1 MTIDFAAG
9 TYNVTVNGTL
19 LGYAHRLFRTPND
32 RCTAMYFIGNYD
44 ADNHPVCIDDISMT
58 FYVRNWST
66 KTSGYNTFGSLS
78 PLHSPSLIIDA
89 GAAKTTDPN
98 MTLAFSCTNA
108 TSMNLSLDNSTWLP
122 GMNYTASG
130 YYDVGTTCGNITIYV
145 RYYNAS
151 TGDYA
156 YAHDDILFTFNSTIT
171 IIGYNETSQG
181 WDDPVET
188 NALTVLLNISSPN
201 ASWMEFGYT
210 SDTGPF
216 DVGPLAYNTSLYY
229 TLPCTMNG
237 GVLVYARFTIPING
251 TDYYE
256 YVNDTINMNGSVPNL
271 TITYPVEG
279 ATYTSVQWGADH
291 TMTLTGITDSTFTI
305 AMNTSCEFYTYI
317 DTDVPY
323 LSYSIDADLQPYV
336 WFDDTNYTITL
347 NVTNCF
353 GYQNLVVNFTIGDP
367 LTDLPVHISLADL
380 TPIRENFSQL
390 ARLDE
395 GVRFDIMSTEPNGI
409 WYRVFV
415 SDWDGNALVEQ
426 DDTAILDTVN
436 GWQSKEYYSSRFYS
450 RSFYKAWVV
459 IGNSYNWSAIQFDD
473 LYGTLE
479 VQYVS
484 FNDQP
489 LVHYIFNST
498 DISLVNSTQSEGRYM
513 LLTGNFTGDNAT
525 IIESFTGVSWG
536 FGTFAIGDVIPFHSI
551 GSSLYDA
558 KNVYADDWGKK
569 YDEMFPGLGLFIGLM
584 VILFFSILPILITHT
599 FPPLTIEMFF
609 MEMGAVI
616 AYAMG
621 LFPLWIFEVAL
632 IALLM
637 AVFYKIFNWY
647 RSMYGVSSF
656 ADTPVAQEGVKGGK
670 FLKGQASKLGKAIK
684 EEGTRRGG
692 IAKYAKQTTFGQAA
706 GKILGSRL
714 ARDETSGRR
723 R

>member
-1 MTIDFAAG
+1 MKKDTRNARIVILYTFILVATLFLPFAMNVEAQTLVTQTQNFDAYSVGDTPHLGFSCVTSESFGSMRVLDNFSHTHPNSFGEVGYSTCSYYFDNSTNKGRTISISFAVSGPDKVSGSTSLTLFYLKNGTRRIIDTYFSFGTTDFLIGFSNGTGTSFSPLSSSYPSHTWITCVMTIDFAAG

-32 RCTAMYFIGNYD
+32 RCTAMYFIGND
-44 ADNHPVCIDDISMT
+44 GADNHPVCIDDISMT

-279 ATYTSVQWGADH
+279 AT
-291 TMTLTGITDSTFTI
+291 
-305 AMNTSCEFYTYI
+305 
-317 DTDVPY
+317 
-323 LSYSIDADLQPYV
+323 
-336 WFDDTNYTITL
+336 
-347 NVTNCF
+347 
-353 GYQNLVVNFTIGDP
+353 
-367 LTDLPVHISLADL
+367 
-380 TPIRENFSQL
+380 
-390 ARLDE
+390 
-395 GVRFDIMSTEPNGI
+395 
-409 WYRVFV
+409 
-415 SDWDGNALVEQ
+415 
-426 DDTAILDTVN
+426 
-436 GWQSKEYYSSRFYS
+436 
-450 RSFYKAWVV
+450 
-459 IGNSYNWSAIQFDD
+459 
-473 LYGTLE
+473 
-479 VQYVS
+479 
-484 FNDQP
+484 
-489 LVHYIFNST
+489 
-498 DISLVNSTQSEGRYM
+498 
-513 LLTGNFTGDNAT
+513 
-525 IIESFTGVSWG
+525 
-536 FGTFAIGDVIPFHSI
+536 
-551 GSSLYDA
+551 
-558 KNVYADDWGKK
+558 
-569 YDEMFPGLGLFIGLM
+569 
-584 VILFFSILPILITHT
+584 
-599 FPPLTIEMFF
+599 
-609 MEMGAVI
+609 
-616 AYAMG
+616 
-621 LFPLWIFEVAL
+621 
-632 IALLM
+632 
-637 AVFYKIFNWY
+637 
-647 RSMYGVSSF
+647 
-656 ADTPVAQEGVKGGK
+656 
-670 FLKGQASKLGKAIK
+670 
-684 EEGTRRGG
+684 
-692 IAKYAKQTTFGQAA
+692 
-706 GKILGSRL
+706 
-714 ARDETSGRR
+714 
-723 R
+723 